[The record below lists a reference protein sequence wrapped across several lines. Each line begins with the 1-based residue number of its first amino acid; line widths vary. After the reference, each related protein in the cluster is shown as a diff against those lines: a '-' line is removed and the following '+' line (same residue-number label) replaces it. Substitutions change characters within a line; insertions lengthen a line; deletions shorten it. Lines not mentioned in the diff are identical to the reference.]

1 MNSVIIILVVTYEN
15 IDSGKVSRA
24 GLFSSTLSSRY
35 DAHTTDSTWVC
46 VFCKQGPH
54 SVIAGDPAR
63 PHPNL
68 AGPHIAPGTYTVS
81 KILFCIFFHSVF
93 GCNTNIAE
101 IFEQTCVHTFSCICY
116 RGLKQKINLFLPIGF
131 IVRCIKDSI

>member
-1 MNSVIIILVVTYEN
+1 MLFSFICISCFIAYSHHPVV
-15 IDSGKVSRA
+15 GKVSRA

-54 SVIAGDPAR
+54 SIIPGDPSR

-68 AGPHIAPGTYTVS
+68 AGPHIATGTYTVG
-81 KILFCIFFHSVF
+81 ILIDIILIDIIRTLYICRIF
-93 GCNTNIAE
+93 AM
-101 IFEQTCVHTFSCICY
+101 
-116 RGLKQKINLFLPIGF
+116 
-131 IVRCIKDSI
+131 

>member
-1 MNSVIIILVVTYEN
+1 MCSFN
-15 IDSGKVSRA
+15 IYIYLYYIYKRKFVNIKLKKKYVFYIGKVSRA

-54 SVIAGDPAR
+54 SVIPGDPAR

-68 AGPHIAPGTYTVS
+68 AGPHIAPGTYTVR
-81 KILFCIFFHSVF
+81 IIFFF
-93 GCNTNIAE
+93 
-101 IFEQTCVHTFSCICY
+101 
-116 RGLKQKINLFLPIGF
+116 
-131 IVRCIKDSI
+131 

>member
-1 MNSVIIILVVTYEN
+1 MENYFYRRVSSLEDSLYRSFSLVPA
-15 IDSGKVSRA
+15 GKVSRA

-54 SVIAGDPAR
+54 SVIPGDPSR

-68 AGPHIAPGTYTVS
+68 AGPHIATGTYTVY
-81 KILFCIFFHSVF
+81 IHSF
-93 GCNTNIAE
+93 RMT
-101 IFEQTCVHTFSCICY
+101 
-116 RGLKQKINLFLPIGF
+116 
-131 IVRCIKDSI
+131 

>member
-1 MNSVIIILVVTYEN
+1 MHGLFVCCERFPLICLCY

-54 SVIAGDPAR
+54 SVVPGDPAR

-68 AGPHIAPGTYTVS
+68 AGPHIAPGTYTV
-81 KILFCIFFHSVF
+81 IHQQRFTFFSHYSFDSPFFLGFFFFLITETLLSVELIGWNF
-93 GCNTNIAE
+93 
-101 IFEQTCVHTFSCICY
+101 FERFPLVF
-116 RGLKQKINLFLPIGF
+116 
-131 IVRCIKDSI
+131 

>member
-1 MNSVIIILVVTYEN
+1 MFYI
-15 IDSGKVSRA
+15 GKVSRA

-54 SVIAGDPAR
+54 SVIPGDPAR

-68 AGPHIAPGTYTVS
+68 AGPHIAPGTYTVR
-81 KILFCIFFHSVF
+81 IIFFF
-93 GCNTNIAE
+93 LACILNI
-101 IFEQTCVHTFSCICY
+101 
-116 RGLKQKINLFLPIGF
+116 FLLYF
-131 IVRCIKDSI
+131 KL